1 MFCWTVSTDLKYLQ
15 SVYETCTDRERL
27 HIDVLKVFA
36 DQNHPKACSLWSD
49 ITVLY
54 PQGIAR

>member
-1 MFCWTVSTDLKYLQ
+1 MSTGLKYLH